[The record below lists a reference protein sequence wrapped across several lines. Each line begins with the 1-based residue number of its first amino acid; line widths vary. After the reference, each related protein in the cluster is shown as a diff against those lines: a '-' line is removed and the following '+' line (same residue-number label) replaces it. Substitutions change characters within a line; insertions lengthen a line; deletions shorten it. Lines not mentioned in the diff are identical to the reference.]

1 MLITLIGPDRYL
13 VGQSLKSY
21 LAKFVSPDDPMG
33 DFGLTRL
40 DGARL
45 APDELQRA
53 VQAMGFFSERR
64 VVVVE
69 GLLSRFGGGKAAAD
83 EGDSS
88 GEQEEPATPV
98 RGRAKADPGMTEGFA
113 QVFAAVPEW
122 TVLILVDRGTVNKNS
137 ALLKAAGRH
146 GKVEEHIPPKG
157 SALERWVGE
166 HAAGLGVRLT
176 PGARSSLAV
185 ALPDLQ
191 TLANELEKLSLYVG
205 EGGTIDERVLSEMS
219 FAAKADDIFEMT
231 SAAAR
236 RDTKGALLHL
246 QRLLDGGTSP
256 EGILPV
262 LAWQVRT
269 LIQVRDMMD
278 QRISESRMAE
288 KAGVSDFV
296 IRKSLMQARQFTM
309 PQLLEIHHR
318 LTELDHAVKTGRGDA
333 GLSLDALVVEM
344 CRSASGDR
352 IGVGSSRLPLGQ

>member
-1 MLITLIGPDRYL
+1 MLIALIGPDRYL
-13 VGQSLKSY
+13 VGQSLKGY
-21 LAKFVSPDDPMG
+21 LAKFAPPDDPMG

-40 DGARL
+40 DGARI

-53 VQAMGFFSERR
+53 VQALGFFTERR

-69 GLLSRFGGGKAAAD
+69 GLLSRFGGSKAASGD
-83 EGDSS
+83 GEGS
-88 GEQEEPATPV
+88 EAEEPAAPA
-98 RGRAKADPGMTEGFA
+98 RGRARADAGTAEGFA
-113 QVFAAVPEW
+113 QVFAAVPDS
-122 TVLILVDRGTVNKNS
+122 TVLILVERGSVNKNS

-157 SALERWVGE
+157 AALERWVGE

-176 PGARSSLAV
+176 PGARSTLAA

-205 EGGTIDERVLSEMS
+205 EGGTIDERVLSDLS

-236 RDTKGALLHL
+236 RDTKGALMHL

-269 LIQVRDMMD
+269 LTQVRDMMD

-288 KAGVSDFV
+288 KAGVSDYV

-309 PQLLEIHHR
+309 PQLLEIHRR

-344 CRSASGDR
+344 CRPAPGER
-352 IGVGSSRLPLGQ
+352 VQAGAESRRFG

>member
-13 VGQSLKSY
+13 VGQSLKNC
-21 LAKFVSPDDPMG
+21 LARLVPADDPMG

-45 APDELQRA
+45 APDELQRT
-53 VQAMGFFSERR
+53 VQALGFFTERR
-64 VVVVE
+64 VVVVD
-69 GLLSRFGGGKAAAD
+69 GLLSRFGGSKASAD
-83 EGDSS
+83 DADGGEG
-88 GEQEEPATPV
+88 EEPAAPA
-98 RGRAKADPGMTEGFA
+98 RGRGKADPSMVEGFA
-113 QVFAAVPEW
+113 QVFAAVPDS
-122 TVLILVDRGTVNKNS
+122 TVLILVERGSVNKNS

-157 SALERWVGE
+157 AALERWIGE
-166 HAAGLGVRLT
+166 HAASLGVRLT
-176 PGARSSLAV
+176 PGARSTLAV

-191 TLANELEKLSLYVG
+191 TLANELEKLSLFVG
-205 EGGTIDERVLSEMS
+205 EGGTVDERVLSDLS
-219 FAAKADDIFEMT
+219 FAARADDIFEMT

-236 RDTKGALLHL
+236 RDTKGALMHL

-278 QRISESRMAE
+278 RRISESRMAE

-296 IRKSLMQARQFTM
+296 IRKSLMQARQFSM
-309 PQLLEIHHR
+309 PQLLEIHRR

-344 CRSASGDR
+344 CRP
-352 IGVGSSRLPLGQ
+352 PLGEGKTPGGTRQPVG

>member
-21 LAKFVSPDDPMG
+21 LAKFVPSDDPMG

-45 APDELQRA
+45 APDELQRT
-53 VQAMGFFSERR
+53 VQALGFFTERR
-64 VVVVE
+64 VVVVD
-69 GLLSRFGGGKAAAD
+69 GLLSRFGSKAASD
-83 EGDSS
+83 DGESS
-88 GEQEEPATPV
+88 EAGEPAAPAKG
-98 RGRAKADPGMTEGFA
+98 RGRVDPGMVEGFA
-113 QVFAAVPEW
+113 QVFAAVPDS
-122 TVLILVDRGTVNKNS
+122 TVLILVERGSVNKNS

-146 GKVEEHIPPKG
+146 GKVEEHLPPKG
-157 SALERWVGE
+157 AALERWIGE

-176 PGARSSLAV
+176 PGARSTLAA

-205 EGGTIDERVLSEMS
+205 DGGTIDERVLGDLS

-236 RDTKGALLHL
+236 RDTKGALMHL

-269 LIQVRDMMD
+269 LLQVRDMMD

-296 IRKSLMQARQFTM
+296 IRKSLMQARQFSM

-318 LTELDHAVKTGRGDA
+318 LVELDHAVKTGRGDA

-344 CRSASGDR
+344 CRPAAGEHAAAGGNPQR
-352 IGVGSSRLPLGQ
+352 FG

>member
-1 MLITLIGPDRYL
+1 MLIALIGPDRYL
-13 VGQSLKSY
+13 VGQSLKTY
-21 LAKFVSPDDPMG
+21 LDRFAPAGDPMA
-33 DFGLTRL
+33 DFGLTRM

-53 VQAMGFFSERR
+53 VQALGFFTERR
-64 VVVVE
+64 VIVVE
-69 GLLSRFGGGKAAAD
+69 GLLSRFGGNKAASED
-83 EGDSS
+83 
-88 GEQEEPATPV
+88 GESVVAEEPAAPA
-98 RGRAKADPGMTEGFA
+98 RGRGKADPSMVEGFA
-113 QVFAAVPEW
+113 QVFANVPDS
-122 TVLILVDRGTVNKNS
+122 TVLILVERGTVNKNS
-137 ALLKAAGRH
+137 ALLKAASRH

-157 SALERWVGE
+157 AALERWIGE
-166 HAAGLGVRLT
+166 HAAGLGVRLA
-176 PGARSSLAV
+176 PGARSALAM

-236 RDTKGALLHL
+236 RDTKGALLQL
-246 QRLLDGGTSP
+246 QRLLDAGTSP

-262 LAWQVRT
+262 LAWQIRT

-288 KAGVSDFV
+288 KSGVSDFV

-309 PQLLEIHHR
+309 PQLLDIHRR

-344 CRSASGDR
+344 CRPAAGERAPSVSGPQR
-352 IGVGSSRLPLGQ
+352 FG